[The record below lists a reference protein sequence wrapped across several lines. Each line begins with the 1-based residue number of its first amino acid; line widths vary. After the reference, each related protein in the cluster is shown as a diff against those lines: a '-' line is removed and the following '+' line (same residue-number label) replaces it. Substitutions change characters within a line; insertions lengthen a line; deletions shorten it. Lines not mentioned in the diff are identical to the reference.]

1 MNSLYDNVKVIDGI
15 EIDKGVMLSQYAV
28 DSYADTY
35 QSWLEYWTLYPD
47 IFLDA
52 IHNDE
57 EDPNFHL
64 LTYQRVFLR
73 AVARY
78 KNVSITATRGTSKS
92 FTAYLAY
99 FLRCVFSSNLQLCV
113 VADVKGTVIATAK
126 QKFEEIFHHWP
137 LLERELKTREDDG
150 EQGQKKS
157 NDYFELNF
165 KNGARLTVISKDSS
179 RGLREHG
186 ILYEESAKIDEISHN
201 EVLQPTMTIDRREPD
216 GTINP
221 TAPNGQS
228 IYITTAAE
236 KTCFM
241 YSKLLEIIVNS
252 IVAPQENFVIGFDY
266 KVPVY
271 YGLMTQAK
279 IDAAR
284 LSSTFSEDSFA
295 REYCSIWTGN
305 STEAWFDADM
315 LQNRRK
321 LLRCERSSVLNNSM
335 TNCFYIIS
343 CDVGRYRCNTA
354 ISVIKVMPRDEHFH
368 ANLVYLEVLH
378 GDNFITQQAPR
389 LKYLIDLYKPR
400 EVVIDTNGLGAGLMD
415 AMVVESYDPQSG
427 ECYPPY
433 YGFNLDQHLPPGKKS
448 PVEEP
453 IASQNAIIYE
463 MKSNDKLESEML
475 SNMYSRI
482 CGGFISLLS
491 QENVIKSKLLA
502 TEAGQR
508 MTLYDRRV
516 FLLPYEM
523 TSRLIDELNNL
534 RLKPGSTGANIKVEQ
549 ITRSTPKDRVSSLEY
564 GLWRVKYYEDKFM
577 RKQKNKNKSGRY
589 AFFTP
594 RDRR

>member
-1 MNSLYDNVKVIDGI
+1 MNLENKKLIDGI
-15 EIDKGVMLSQYAV
+15 EIDKGAVLSQYAV
-28 DSYADTY
+28 DSYADVY
-35 QSWLEYWTLYPD
+35 QKWLEFWILYPD
-47 IFLDA
+47 LYLDA
-52 IHNDE
+52 IHSDE
-57 EDPNFHL
+57 DDPNFHIYP
-64 LTYQRVFLR
+64 YQRILLR
-73 AVARY
+73 SIMRK

-99 FLRCVFSSNLQLCV
+99 FLRCTFSPGIQLCI
-113 VADVKGTVIATAK
+113 VADVKKTVIATAK
-126 QKFEEIFHHWP
+126 QKYEEIFKHWP
-137 LLERELKTREDDG
+137 LLRKELKTREDDG

-157 NDYFELNF
+157 NDYYELDF
-165 KNGARLTVISKDSS
+165 KNGSILTVISKDSS

-201 EVLQPTMTIDRREPD
+201 EILQPMMTIDRREPD
-216 GTINP
+216 GTINE

-241 YSKLLEIIVNS
+241 YSKLLEIVVNS
-252 IVAPQENFVIGFDY
+252 ILRPEDNFVIGFDY
-266 KVPVY
+266 KVPVR

-279 IDAAR
+279 IDTAR

-315 LQNRRK
+315 LVRRRT
-321 LLRCERSSVLNNSM
+321 LLTCERKNKLNRSM
-335 TNCFYIIS
+335 TNCFYLIS
-343 CDVGRYRCNTA
+343 CDVGRFRCNTA
-354 ISVIKVMPRDEHFH
+354 ITVLKVMPREEHFH
-368 ANLVYLEVLH
+368 ANLVYMEVLN

-389 LKYLIDLYKPR
+389 LKKLIGIYNPR
-400 EVVIDTNGLGAGLMD
+400 EVIIDTNGLGAGLMD
-415 AMVVESYDPQSG
+415 AMVVESYDPVSG
-427 ECYPPY
+427 EKYPPY

-448 PVEEP
+448 PTEEP
-453 IASQNAIIYE
+453 IPSHNAIIYE

-482 CGGFISLLS
+482 CGNFISLLA

-502 TEAGQR
+502 TTSGQK

-534 RLKPGSTGANIKVEQ
+534 RLKPGSSGANIKVEQ
-549 ITRSTPKDRVSSLEY
+549 ITRSTPKDRVSSFEY
-564 GLWRVKYYEDKFM
+564 GLWRVKYYEDKFL
-577 RKQKNKNKSGRY
+577 RKQKNKSGGKKNFV
-589 AFFTP
+589 FFSP
-594 RDRR
+594 RNRR